1 VHDAGGGNLNQPQP
15 ITPQKDDDELRAFL
29 IVVHRSLRMITVF
42 IEKKYQ
48 IGDEAPEKRKRAA

>member
-1 VHDAGGGNLNQPQP
+1 LNQPQP